1 MFERVFKKRDG
12 LISATILIIT
22 RVIFTWQS
30 TNDNIKERFSKFF
43 SGFDSTIKIARVH
56 LLDAPSII

>member
-30 TNDNIKERFSKFF
+30 TNDNIKERFSFF
-43 SGFDSTIKIARVH
+43 FLVLT
-56 LLDAPSII
+56 PQ

>member
-30 TNDNIKERFSKFF
+30 TNDYIKERFSNFF

-56 LLDAPSII
+56 LLDMPSII